1 MNHLTKNVR
10 ILSIAFICLFVG
22 VVSSLAQEV
31 RVLPTLE
38 RNEILIGEQVKMQV
52 RVIHEKATPA
62 RLILPPDT
70 LVSGVEIIDYGLV
83 DSLEVNDKLREAVY
97 SVVITSFDSAMYV
110 LDNIQ
115 ALVGDSL
122 HKASETPTLLVN
134 TVPVD
139 LSNPEQYNDIKGAW
153 KTPFVWKDYLIY
165 VISGLLVLIL
175 AFGGYRLWL
184 YIKRPK
190 EASEVKS
197 AEPEKEPYEEAMEA
211 LSALKSRGLWENNQT
226 KQYYTELTDILRR
239 YIFRVYGIATWD
251 RTSTEILEAFR
262 LGVTKDHSYT
272 ALQRILSTA
281 DLAKFAKYI
290 PSAQDNIGI
299 FNLSETFVN
308 ENRPQQTDEIT
319 SEPTTSGE

>member
-1 MNHLTKNVR
+1 MNHLIKSIK
-10 ILSIAFICLFVG
+10 ILSIALVCLFSG
-22 VVSSLAQEV
+22 MVSSIAQEV

-38 RNEILIGEQVKMQV
+38 KNEILIGEQVKMQV
-52 RVIHEKATPA
+52 RVVHEKATPA
-62 RLILPPDT
+62 RLILPADT
-70 LVSGVEIIDYGLV
+70 LVDGVEIIEYGLV

-110 LDNIQ
+110 LNNIN

-122 HKASETPTLLVN
+122 YKASETPTLIVN

-139 LSNPEQYNDIKGAW
+139 VANPEQFNDIKGAW
-153 KTPFVWKDYLIY
+153 KTPFVWKDYLVYAII
-165 VISGLLVLIL
+165 VLLVLIL

-184 YIKRPK
+184 YLKRPK
-190 EASEVKS
+190 EVSELKS
-197 AEPEKEPYEEAMEA
+197 AEPEKEPYEEAIEA
-211 LSALKSRGLWENNQT
+211 LEVLKNRELWENNQT

-251 RTSTEILEAFR
+251 RTSTEILEAFK
-262 LGVTKDHSYT
+262 LGVDKGHSYT

-290 PSAQDNIGI
+290 PTAQDNIGM

-308 ENRPQQTDEIT
+308 ENRPQPTNEVT
-319 SEPTTSGE
+319 SEPTKSEE